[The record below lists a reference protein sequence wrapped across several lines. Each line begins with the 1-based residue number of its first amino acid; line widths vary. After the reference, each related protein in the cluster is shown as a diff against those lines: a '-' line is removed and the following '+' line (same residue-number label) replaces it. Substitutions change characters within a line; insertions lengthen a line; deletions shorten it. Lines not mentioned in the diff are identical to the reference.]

1 MDLQQLITEGGA
13 AFLWLFVA
21 IAAAV
26 VESMTCDLVAIWF
39 VPGALSAMLLSMF
52 VPSIGWQIAV
62 FLILSVAVLV
72 LAKTVFKRYLPKTRK
87 NVLNSDALIGARAV
101 VTDEINNLHG
111 TGSVK
116 VNGVVW
122 TARAAEQDAVI
133 QKGSVVIVRQIAG
146 VKLICEP
153 EEGDQAH
160 TQTN

>member
-1 MDLQQLITEGGA
+1 MDLQQLIIGGGA
-13 AFLWLFVA
+13 TFLWLFVA

-26 VESMTCDLVAIWF
+26 IESMTCDLVAIWF
-39 VPGALSAMLLSMF
+39 VPGALSAMLLSIF

-72 LAKTVFKRYLPKTRK
+72 LAKTVFKKYMPKVRK
-87 NVLNSDALIGARAV
+87 NVMNTDALIGARAV
-101 VTDEINNLHG
+101 GAEEINNLHG

-122 TARAAEQDAVI
+122 TARAVDPNATVEA
-133 QKGSVVIVRQIAG
+133 GSVVIVKQIEG

-153 EEGDQAH
+153 EEN
-160 TQTN
+160 TQNN